1 MFRRST
7 DGVAV
12 QASIR
17 LNDGAL
23 LIGAINCGASGR
35 IETLLAGSSDF
46 IEYVSKEGQQRFIA
60 RHQVASIEPIGT
72 VRAPTMP
79 PVENDLDPFDVIGVD
94 RKATLEQAF
103 AAFKR
108 LIALY
113 HPERWHGEDVPFE
126 FARFSMEKIR
136 QLHSAFTTVRAEI
149 QARESQPKAQA
160 GSGETPLFR
169 LSTRR

>member
-1 MFRRST
+1 MFRRNT

-12 QASIR
+12 QASLR

-60 RHQVASIEPIGT
+60 RHQIASIEPIGAM
-72 VRAPTMP
+72 RSPAMP
-79 PVENDLDPFDVIGVD
+79 PVDADLDPYDVIGID
-94 RKATLEQAF
+94 RKTSLEQAF
-103 AAFKR
+103 VAFKR
-108 LIALY
+108 LIDLY
-113 HPERWHGEDVPFE
+113 HPDRWQRPDVPFE

-136 QLHSAFTTVRAEI
+136 QLHSAFTAVRAEI
-149 QARESQPKAQA
+149 QQSEAEATARA
-160 GSGETPLFR
+160 GSRETPLFR
-169 LSTRR
+169 VAARR